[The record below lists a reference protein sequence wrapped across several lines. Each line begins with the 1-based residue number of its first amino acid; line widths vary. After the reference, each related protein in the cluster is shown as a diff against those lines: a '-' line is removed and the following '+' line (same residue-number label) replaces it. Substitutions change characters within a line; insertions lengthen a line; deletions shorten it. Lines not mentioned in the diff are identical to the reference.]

1 MSTTPTFDQSLAI
14 GFARDYIYEAF
25 IGPQQTQY
33 TWFIG
38 QQSDSA
44 LLPCI
49 QTLNAR
55 QASKVLPGMSRSI
68 AAHVEHLRWHLDNV
82 NHTMKG
88 NPWQADWSQSW
99 SVQVVDD
106 AAWEKLQADVRRE
119 TDELVATLE
128 KPVPPLDRV
137 ALQGLLAIGAHAAHH
152 LGSIRILARLV

>member
-1 MSTTPTFDQSLAI
+1 MSTTPKLDQSLVLR
-14 GFARDYIYEAF
+14 FARDYVYEAF
-25 IGPQQTQY
+25 IGPQQMQY
-33 TWFIG
+33 TWFVG

-55 QASKVLPGMSRSI
+55 QASKVLPGISRSI
-68 AAHVEHLRWHLDNV
+68 AAHVEHLRWHLANV
-82 NHTMKG
+82 NHTMRG

-106 AAWEKLQADVRRE
+106 AAWDKLQTNVRSE

-128 KPVPPLDRV
+128 KSVPPLDSM